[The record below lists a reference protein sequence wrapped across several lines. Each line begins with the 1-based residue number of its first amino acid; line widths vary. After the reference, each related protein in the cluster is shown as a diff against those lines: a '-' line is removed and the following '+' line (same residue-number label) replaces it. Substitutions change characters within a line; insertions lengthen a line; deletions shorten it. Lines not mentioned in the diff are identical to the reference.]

1 MMYLLSASHAFQ
13 CDQLAQFVI
22 EIMIIRYDIDAVI
35 VAIVLVII
43 SLEGHNLATVGSG
56 D

>member
-1 MMYLLSASHAFQ
+1 MYLLSASHAFQ
-13 CDQLAQFVI
+13 GDQLAQFVI
-22 EIMIIRYDIDAVI
+22 EIMILRYNVDAVV

-43 SLEGHNLATVGSG
+43 ASEGHNLATCGSS

>member
-1 MMYLLSASHAFQ
+1 MYLLSASHAFQ
-13 CDQLAQFVI
+13 GDQLAQFVI
-22 EIMIIRYDIDAVI
+22 EIMIIGYDIDTVV

-43 SLEGHNLATVGSG
+43 SSEGHNLATVGSS